1 MTKNNIFFWAC
12 DYSRKTGEGNLARKF
27 ILENFKNKKKQ
38 YKNIK
43 IICLQSKNF
52 TNHKYISP
60 FIGIFNCWKYHLK
73 GNHVGYLNYLPM
85 WNFLIFLLLPAST
98 ILGPITGGALYSKK
112 NFTNFF
118 IRRFF
123 FPIFYKISEI
133 ILLAKFKRKFI
144 FSTDLLKKNLSKKL
158 INNSEFN
165 YVLKNFS
172 FKKRRKK
179 DIDFLIYYKKNNNK
193 LSFFNYKLVK
203 NLAELNF
210 KIFIVGDNLYINKVK
225 NLGFLSRKKL
235 TNFQE
240 RSRYTI
246 SSDENIYS
254 LFVIECLENH
264 VKTLID
270 KRYMKKVKF
279 LREFFLDMN
288 NPIFNYKK

>member
-1 MTKNNIFFWAC
+1 MTKSNIFFWAC

-27 ILENFKNKKKQ
+27 ILENFKNKNKKF
-38 YKNIK
+38 KNVRIMYLK
-43 IICLQSKNF
+43 SKNF
-52 TNHKYISP
+52 MNYKYVLP
-60 FIGIFNCWKYHLK
+60 FVGIFYCWKYHLK
-73 GNHVGYLNYLPM
+73 GNQVGYLNYLPM

-98 ILGPITGGALYSKK
+98 ILGPITGGALYLNK

-123 FPIFYKISEI
+123 FPIFYKVSEI
-133 ILLAKFKRKFI
+133 ILLAKYKKKFI

-193 LSFFNYKLVK
+193 LSFFNYKFVRD
-203 NLAELNF
+203 LAELNF
-210 KIFIVGDNLYINKVK
+210 KIFIVGDKLYNYKVK
-225 NLGFLSRKKL
+225 NLGFLSKKKL

-240 RSRYTI
+240 RSKYTI
-246 SSDENIYS
+246 SSGENIYS